1 MDNVSD
7 VNRGYIFMGNK
18 SIFGEWIFGT
28 DMVLWFVILFLLL
41 FWCLSCSGTANYRE
55 TEDDNLSL
63 PIE

>member
-1 MDNVSD
+1 
-7 VNRGYIFMGNK
+7 MGNK